1 MKKRKTTNMLLLIIV
16 VFLVFY
22 ILKLLKFIFIPLVFS
37 MFIALLFLPIM
48 RFLMKRG
55 VPRII
60 GIISVIIIIVG
71 VLSGTYELIKISS
84 KELLN
89 PNNEIIPKVA
99 DQIKILLNDIG
110 KVFNYRIEAHEPL
123 ISQFLTEEDFGP
135 IFGFV
140 QRTVSMIL
148 TTMVFVVLWLGES
161 INLQKVLQ
169 GLLIKREH
177 TSIKTFI
184 QIEDNII
191 LFIKVKFFVSLL
203 TGIFTSL
210 MCIAFDVSFP
220 VFWGL
225 LAFSVNFIQLVGSIF
240 TVVSLSF
247 FAMVELDIS
256 SVWLFFVLSITA
268 VQVILGSILEPYLM
282 GRSFS
287 INVITVLVM
296 LMLWGY
302 IWGIPG
308 MIMAIPITVF
318 MKVIFEQFPQTQ
330 TLAQLISGRGIQIV
344 RRKSI

>member
-1 MKKRKTTNMLLLIIV
+1 MEKLKTTNSLLLFIV
-16 VFLVFY
+16 IVLLLYLF
-22 ILKLLKFIFIPLVFS
+22 KLLKFIFIPLFFS

-48 RFLMKRG
+48 RYLLRRG
-55 VPRII
+55 VPRAL
-60 GIISVIIIIVG
+60 GVVFVIIIILG
-71 VLSGTYELIKISS
+71 VLTGTYELIKLSS

-89 PNNEIIPKVA
+89 PENQTLPLVRNQIINLIDEVGL
-99 DQIKILLNDIG
+99 I
-110 KVFNYRIEAHEPL
+110 FNYKLDPVQPL
-123 ISQFLTEEDFGP
+123 IGQFITEEDFGP
-135 IFGFV
+135 ILGFV
-140 QRTVSMIL
+140 KRTISMIL

-169 GLLIKREH
+169 GFLLKREH

-184 QIEDNII
+184 KIEDNLI
-191 LFIKVKFFVSLL
+191 LFIKVKFFISLF
-203 TGIFTSL
+203 TGIFTSIVCL
-210 MCIAFDVSFP
+210 FFDVSFP

-247 FAMVELDIS
+247 FAMVQLDIS
-256 SVWLFFVLSITA
+256 SVWLFFVLCISA
-268 VQVILGSILEPYLM
+268 VQIILGSILEPYFM

-308 MIMAIPITVF
+308 MIMSIPITVF
-318 MKVIFEQFPQTQ
+318 MKVIFEHFPQTQ

-344 RRKSI
+344 RRKHS